1 MRFVPH
7 FSRLLPPFLWRPAV
21 FLAALAQLAVGLAP
35 LAELRDTS
43 NASAHV
49 EAQGIALHHAHNE
62 ATCIACAAQ
71 HLMAG
76 AIPGTRSEPAV
87 IHTATGI
94 LTMSREI
101 PASSLRLT
109 RRSRAPP
116 ETDLAG

>member
-1 MRFVPH
+1 MRFVPR

-35 LAELRDTS
+35 LAELRDSS
-43 NASAHV
+43 NASAHL
-49 EAQGIALHHAHNE
+49 EAQGIALHHAHDE

-76 AIPGTRSEPAV
+76 AIPGARLEPVV
-87 IHTATGI
+87 IHAANGV
-94 LTMSREI
+94 LAMSREI
-101 PASSLRLT
+101 PASSLRPT